1 MQAMKS
7 RRPTQEDVA
16 RLAGVSRATVS
27 MVINGLSGGR
37 VPISEE
43 TRRRV
48 LEAMEQLGYTPNPA
62 AQILA
67 GGRNHLIGVFT
78 YEPFFP
84 YEQDNFYYPF
94 LLGIERQA
102 SREGYNLLLIT
113 RTHGNK
119 EPSIYKDGVNQLGL
133 PDGSILLGATPN
145 RRELLSLVKEGI
157 PFVYIG
163 RREIQ
168 GFEIDWVAPDYIGA
182 GYEAVVHLVALG
194 HRRIGFH
201 GIGGGFEPYEDK
213 VMGCRRAAGEC
224 GVELVELSDVIPR
237 RPRTQWIP
245 TLQELGVTAV
255 ICDDT
260 DWYGEYLKVAFESG
274 VDVPQGLSLICLTEL
289 EPFRSFAVAPTSVR
303 LNRTNVG
310 EEAVK
315 LLIWRLDNP
324 EAPRRHVRV
333 PTKFVVGAST
343 GQAPGA

>member
-1 MQAMKS
+1 MKS
-7 RRPTQEDVA
+7 RRPTQQDVA

-27 MVINGLSGGR
+27 MVINGITGGR

-133 PDGSILLGATPN
+133 PDGSILLGAKPN
-145 RRELLSLVKEGI
+145 PRELLSLIREGI

-163 RREIQ
+163 RRKIE
-168 GFEIDWVAPDYIGA
+168 GCEMDWVAPDYIMA
-182 GYEAVVHLVALG
+182 GYDAVQHLVQLG
-194 HRRIGFH
+194 HRKIGFH
-201 GIGGGFEPYEDK
+201 GLGLGWEPYEDK
-213 VMGCRRAAGEC
+213 VTGGQRAAAEHQ
-224 GVELVELSDVIPR
+224 GVEVIELTERFSGLAHAR
-237 RPRTQWIP
+237 WIAE
-245 TLQELGVTAV
+245 LQNLGVTAV
-255 ICDDT
+255 VCDT
-260 DWYGEYLKVAFESG
+260 LEGYETYHKLAREAG
-274 VDVPQGLSLICLTEL
+274 VEIPRDLSLIALTEA
-289 EPFRSFAVAPTSVR
+289 EAYRSFAVEPTSVR
-303 LNRTNVG
+303 LNRPKVG

-324 EAPRRHVRV
+324 DAPRRHVRV
-333 PTKFVVGAST
+333 PTDFVVGDST
-343 GQAPGA
+343 AAAPSA